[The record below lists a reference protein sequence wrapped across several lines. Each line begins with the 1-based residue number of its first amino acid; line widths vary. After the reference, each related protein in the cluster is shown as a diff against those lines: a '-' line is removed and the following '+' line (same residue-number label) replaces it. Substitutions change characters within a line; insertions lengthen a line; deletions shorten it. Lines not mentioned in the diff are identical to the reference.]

1 MCARAMRAKA
11 PTASVSDSRTENQE
25 NGTRARQKML

>member
-1 MCARAMRAKA
+1 MRAKPPA
-11 PTASVSDSRTENQE
+11 ASVSDSRAENQE